1 MTRADGHRRGAVLL
15 RVDGAL
21 QFLPAS
27 TAVHVGPVPRVT
39 ALPGSPPEL
48 LGVAIHEGT
57 IVPVV
62 SIGTARAEMIVC
74 QHAGEILGVIGGQVV
89 RTGLFDVV
97 PGQPEKIVHEGEAAE
112 AVDLTT
118 IYARIQASS
127 RPGRWGA

>member
-1 MTRADGHRRGAVLL
+1 MTLAEAHKRGAVLL

-21 QFLPAS
+21 QFIPAS
-27 TAVHVGPVPRVT
+27 IAVHVGPVPRVT

-48 LGVAIHEGT
+48 IGVAVHEGT

-62 SIGTARAEMIVC
+62 SIGAARAEMVVC
-74 QHAGEILGVIGGQVV
+74 QHAGEVLGVVGGQVV
-89 RTGLFDVV
+89 RTGVFDIAPGRPEAVV
-97 PGQPEKIVHEGEAAE
+97 HDGQTAE

>member
-1 MTRADGHRRGAVLL
+1 MTRAAGHKRGAVLL

-39 ALPGSPPEL
+39 PLPGAPPEL
-48 LGVAIHEGT
+48 IGVAIHEGT

-62 SIGTARAEMIVC
+62 SIGAARAEMVVC
-74 QHAGEILGVIGGQVV
+74 QHAGEVLGVIGGQVV
-89 RTGLFDVV
+89 RTGLFDVA
-97 PGQPEKIVHEGEAAE
+97 PGRPEAIVHEGKTAE

-118 IYARIQASS
+118 IYARIQTSS
-127 RPGRWGA
+127 RPGRWGG